1 MKKMT
6 LLLLTILIIS
16 ACFRTIS
23 KPISEDYNPIS
34 GVLPNDASANIEY
47 NINIK
52 NLQDNEITMIVT
64 NELYNFNRDNSI
76 SFEKQFTGNSL
87 NKNLTNIKKTDDY
100 KIISRPFQY
109 DYTRVLKP
117 KSAKTTKSELTI
129 NKSIVGDI
137 RTFNALKMGS
147 SQNDITVRGKLIK
160 SVVNNGRTVNFWV
173 DENKYS
179 GTTLI
184 SQKIN
189 SSMIDIL
196 AEKFI
201 GQNRSIYEELTGIF
215 GKEWFDSNS
224 TSDYLLNGTKTI
236 DILLFDM
243 NVNYDGGRVIGYFNP
258 DDLFLKHYAFSSNE
272 SVMFYLDAYSFAD
285 SSPWNSGDYWPDNT
299 ISTLAHEFMHLITYY
314 QKTILRGAR
323 ISSWL
328 NEMLSMLA
336 EDIVSYDINT
346 YGPRGVL
353 GTVLTSGYSGNT
365 MGRLAYANYYNHYPV
380 NSSSMDSYI
389 EYAVTYSYG
398 AYLLRNYATGA
409 NGLEFLKDI
418 VYSQYQDLNAI
429 ENALKNRGYTKSFTE
444 TLQEWGKAIILSN
457 QRFAGE
463 EKYKYENGNGF
474 VSYLNGKTYRFGDIN
489 MYNYSDTPTFYTSGG
504 DWLPKLNYGNN
515 LLFYLGKGSG
525 TFNMKVF
532 VPKYS
537 KIQILVKDSNGN
549 FDNEKSNSVI
559 FTKIN

>member
-1 MKKMT
+1 MKKIT
-6 LLLLTILIIS
+6 FLLLALLIIS

-23 KPISEDYNPIS
+23 KPISDDYSPVN

-64 NELYNFNRDNSI
+64 NELHNFNRDNII
-76 SFEKQFTGNSL
+76 SFEKQFTANSL
-87 NKNLTNIKKTDDY
+87 NKSLTNIKKIEES

-109 DYTRVLKP
+109 DYTRVLKS
-117 KSAKTTKSELTI
+117 KSAKTIKSEQSI

-137 RTFNALKMGS
+137 KTFNALKMGT
-147 SQNDITVRGKLIK
+147 SQNNITVRGKLIK
-160 SVVNNGRTVNFWV
+160 SVVNNDRTVNFWV

-179 GTTLI
+179 GTTLLP
-184 SQKIN
+184 QKIN

-215 GKEWFDSNS
+215 GKEWFDNNS

-243 NVNYDGGRVIGYFNP
+243 NVNYDGGRVVGYFNP

-353 GTVLTSGYSGNT
+353 GTVLTSGFSGNT

-398 AYLLRNYATGA
+398 AYLLRNYATGT

-418 VYSQYQDLNAI
+418 IYSQYQDLNAI

-444 TLQEWGKAIILSN
+444 TLQEWGKATILSN
-457 QRFAGE
+457 QKFSGE
-463 EKYKYENGNGF
+463 EKYKYENGGGF

-504 DWLPKLNYGNN
+504 DWLPKLDHGNN

-549 FDNEKSNSVI
+549 FDNEKSNSVVL
-559 FTKIN
+559 TKIN